1 MLAMRLSIYRNRWER
16 IEGHVAFVSALLK
29 CAPCTSQRWPFTAAG
44 AVWVLD
50 MEGVNVLPIDVLR
63 DSSARSYECR
73 VSFSGW
79 RIRVMTTEQLL
90 FCCICLFVVM
100 TEVVGGM
107 QTSGGVG
114 AGSVLYFPLAF
125 VKSRASHVARFCF
138 SESLWGL
145 RGLRAAC
152 PTTPGLVLS
161 HVGRGVGQVLAFF
174 SFFCRDHQVL
184 P

>member
-1 MLAMRLSIYRNRWER
+1 MHSFFFRLENQSHDYR
-16 IEGHVAFVSALLK
+16 ATFLL
-29 CAPCTSQRWPFTAAG
+29 
-44 AVWVLD
+44 LH
-50 MEGVNVLPIDVLR
+50 
-63 DSSARSYECR
+63 
-73 VSFSGW
+73 
-79 RIRVMTTEQLL
+79 
-90 FCCICLFVVM
+90 LFVVM
-100 TEVVGGM
+100 TEVVGRM

-152 PTTPGLVLS
+152 RTAPGLVLS
-161 HVGRGVGQVLAFF
+161 RVGRWVGQVLAFF
-174 SFFCRDHQVL
+174 FFFCRDHQVL

>member
-1 MLAMRLSIYRNRWER
+1 MPRFFFRLENQSDDYR
-16 IEGHVAFVSALLK
+16 ATSLL
-29 CAPCTSQRWPFTAAG
+29 
-44 AVWVLD
+44 L
-50 MEGVNVLPIDVLR
+50 
-63 DSSARSYECR
+63 Y
-73 VSFSGW
+73 
-79 RIRVMTTEQLL
+79 
-90 FCCICLFVVM
+90 LFVVM

-138 SESLWGL
+138 SESLWAL

-152 PTTPGLVLS
+152 PTTPGLVFS

-174 SFFCRDHQVL
+174 FFFAGTTRSCLDVCDRIACVASFTWSKSKSRQIRSPHWQKYQVYQQNFFSCCPVFSTFSQFL
-184 P
+184 